1 MTFHSSQIPPLRK
14 TTLKPIIH
22 MTFPTKPA
30 QFKKQ
35 FLSTIEIAEARKKIE
50 EKVFDAG
57 IEQNYRNDLADAIN
71 MIVSNIVDTWDLEVM
86 PEASQEGYIEECSRD
101 IYLGVE
107 EAVKQH
113 TADFFVEEWKR
124 LRTQELKEQ

>member
-1 MTFHSSQIPPLRK
+1 M
-14 TTLKPIIH
+14 
-22 MTFPTKPA
+22 
-30 QFKKQ
+30 
-35 FLSTIEIAEARKKIE
+35 
-50 EKVFDAG
+50 FDAG

-86 PEASQEGYIEECSRD
+86 PEARQESYIEECSRD

-124 LRTQELKEQ
+124 LRMQELREQ